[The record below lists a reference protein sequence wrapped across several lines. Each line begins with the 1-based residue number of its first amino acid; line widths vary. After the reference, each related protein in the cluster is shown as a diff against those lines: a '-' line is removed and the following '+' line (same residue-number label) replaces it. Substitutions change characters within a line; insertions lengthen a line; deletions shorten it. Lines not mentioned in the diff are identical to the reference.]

1 MLPTWIVTC
10 ACGCVS
16 AAETTEEL
24 MWLLDTHRPHA
35 SPAQLHTV
43 TLKGQLAVR
52 AEVALPVANM
62 YAPGPMA
69 TAQMISVTLSTG
81 LLPRQDEIRMFGG
94 YGTGAP
100 CSGCGLPI
108 RPTDVEYELVF
119 ADERSFVFH
128 PTCANLWRVL
138 KDAPG
143 GDWRV
148 TCSCKEWNGY
158 AATLAEAEELGCEH
172 IAVHSRRS
180 RHVIAIA
187 RN

>member
-1 MLPTWIVTC
+1 
-10 ACGCVS
+10 
-16 AAETTEEL
+16 
-24 MWLLDTHRPHA
+24 
-35 SPAQLHTV
+35 
-43 TLKGQLAVR
+43 
-52 AEVALPVANM
+52 M

-69 TAQMISVTLSTG
+69 PAQMISAKLSTG

-100 CSGCGLPI
+100 CSGCGLPLP
-108 RPTDVEYELVF
+108 PTDVEYELVF

-128 PTCANLWRVL
+128 PTCANLCRVL
-138 KDAPG
+138 KDAPA

-187 RN
+187 RCPGKARGRSHRHERAHRSAPR

>member
-1 MLPTWIVTC
+1 
-10 ACGCVS
+10 
-16 AAETTEEL
+16 
-24 MWLLDTHRPHA
+24 
-35 SPAQLHTV
+35 
-43 TLKGQLAVR
+43 
-52 AEVALPVANM
+52 M

-69 TAQMISVTLSTG
+69 PAQMISAKLSTG

-100 CSGCGLPI
+100 CSGCGLPLP
-108 RPTDVEYELVF
+108 PTDVVYELVF

-158 AATLAEAEELGCEH
+158 AATLAESEELGCEH
-172 IAVHSRRS
+172 IAAHSTRS